1 MALYHPK
8 YAGKRKRKKSKLH
21 KFIIY
26 TLALLIIAALVV
38 GYLLYRVIY
47 HPNVWLNEEKE
58 VSVYIPTGSNFED
71 VKSILYSH
79 GTIIN
84 RKNFEWLAKKKN
96 YPQNVK
102 PGHYLITEGMNND
115 QLINMLR
122 AGQQEPVKVIFN
134 NINTKAQL
142 AGRISRQL
150 EADSTMIH
158 DLLADSTYLAMY
170 DLTPKLATMIFIPNT
185 YEFYWNTD
193 ANAFIERMHNEF
205 EKFWNKERKQK
216 ADSIGLNIPKVIT
229 LASIVEKET
238 NKNDEKP
245 IIAGVYMNRLNKG
258 WLLQADPTLIFA
270 IGDYNIRRVLDE
282 HKEIESEYNTYKH
295 GGLPPGPICIP
306 SISSIEAVLNYDDND
321 YFYFCAK
328 DDLSGYHSFAKTHRQ
343 HTINAKKY
351 REALNKQKIFR

>member
-8 YAGKRKRKKSKLH
+8 YAGKKRRKRSKLH
-21 KFIIY
+21 KIIIY
-26 TLALLIIAALVV
+26 TLVLLIIASLVV

-47 HPNVWLNEEKE
+47 YPNVWLNEEE
-58 VSVYIPTGSNFED
+58 NVSVNIPTGANFED
-71 VKSILYSH
+71 VKTILYSK
-79 GTIIN
+79 GIIIN

-96 YPQNVK
+96 YPQTIK
-102 PGHYLITEGMNND
+102 PGRYLIIEGMSND
-115 QLINMLR
+115 ELINMLR
-122 AGQQEPVKVIFN
+122 SGQQKPVKVIFN

-142 AGRISRQL
+142 AGRISHQL

-158 DLLADSTYLAMY
+158 DFLCDSTYLAMY
-170 DLTPKLATMIFIPNT
+170 DLTPEIATMIFIPNT

-193 ANAFIERMHNEF
+193 ANAFIDRMHIEF
-205 EKFWNKERKQK
+205 EKFWTEERKQL
-216 ADSIGLNIPKVIT
+216 ADSIGMSIQQVIT
-229 LASIVEKET
+229 LASIIEKET

-245 IIAGVYMNRLNKG
+245 IIAGVYMNRIKKG

-282 HKEIESEYNTYKH
+282 HKNIESRYNTYKY

-306 SISSIEAVLNYDDND
+306 SISSIDAVLYYDDND

-328 DDLSGYHSFAKTHRQ
+328 EDLSGYHSFAKTHRQ
-343 HTINAKKY
+343 HTRNARRY
-351 REALNKQKIFR
+351 QEALNQQRIFR